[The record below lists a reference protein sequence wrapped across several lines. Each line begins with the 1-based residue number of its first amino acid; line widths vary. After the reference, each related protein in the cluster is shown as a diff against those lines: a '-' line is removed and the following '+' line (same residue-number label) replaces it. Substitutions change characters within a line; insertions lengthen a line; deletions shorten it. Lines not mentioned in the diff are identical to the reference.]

1 MINLLQT
8 RERLYWLLQ
17 LGGWGLVGALTV
29 LFANVFNVRLEA
41 RVLSGRI
48 LIICILGLL
57 ITHIARLVVK
67 KRGWLQQP
75 LEKAWPGLFFSI
87 LVSSALYGLITLLA
101 LELFDLFLTPEAY
114 SLSFFQKWLAIFID
128 NGLFIFSWMLLYYFF
143 HYYADNRRRQLDTL
157 KLESAVRELELK
169 TLKAHI
175 NPHFIFNSLNSIR
188 ALVDL
193 NPERA
198 RRAITEL
205 SNLLRSS
212 MQTEKSQLVP
222 LRQEMDIIRDY
233 LALESIRFEN
243 RLRVELDIAADTLDL
258 PVPPMMVQTL
268 VENAIKHGIN
278 TRMDGGWVRIYSY
291 KREGAHVLEVANSGY
306 LNSAVITA
314 GFGLS
319 STQNRL
325 QILFGATAR
334 LFIRQQEK
342 DVVLCSVTIPLQ

>member
-1 MINLLQT
+1 VFNLLQS

-17 LGGWGLVGALTV
+17 LGGWGLVSALTV
-29 LFANVFNVRLEA
+29 LYANVFNVRLA
-41 RVLSGRI
+41 PGVLEGRI
-48 LIICILGLL
+48 LILCLIGFLQTHLTRLAIKKLGLL
-57 ITHIARLVVK
+57 R
-67 KRGWLQQP
+67 RP
-75 LEKAWPGLFFSI
+75 LERAWPGLLLSI
-87 LVSSALYGLITLLA
+87 FICNGLYALFTTMTL
-101 LELFDLFLTPEAY
+101 EYFHLFLTLEAY
-114 SLSFFQKWLAIFID
+114 SLSFFKKWLAIFLDSGI
-128 NGLFIFSWMLLYYFF
+128 FILSWLLLYFFF
-143 HYYADNRRRQLDTL
+143 HYFYDNRQHQLDTL
-157 KLESAVRELELK
+157 KLETAVRELELK

-193 NPERA
+193 NPARA

-212 MQTEKSQLVP
+212 MQAEKSKLVP

-243 RLRVELDIAADTLDL
+243 RLQMELDIADDTLDL

-278 TRMDGGWVRIYSY
+278 TLVDGGWVRIYSF
-291 KREGAHVLEVANSGY
+291 KRENSHILEVASSGY
-306 LNSAVITA
+306 LNSAVVTA

-325 QILFGATAR
+325 QILFGATAG

-342 DVVLCSVTIPLQ
+342 DVVLCTVTIPLQ